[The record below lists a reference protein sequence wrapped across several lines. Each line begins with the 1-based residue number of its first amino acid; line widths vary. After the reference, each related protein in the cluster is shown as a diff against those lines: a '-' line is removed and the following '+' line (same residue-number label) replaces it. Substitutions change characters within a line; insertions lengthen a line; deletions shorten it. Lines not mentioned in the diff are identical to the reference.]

1 MCISLYVYTEKHDN
15 HILETT
21 CQRVSLCIYN
31 QMYNYVSPLKPVLCF
46 RQVYKNKILELLL
59 LS

>member
-1 MCISLYVYTEKHDN
+1 MFIQKKHDN